1 MENFE
6 IPDNLGYTEEIR
18 KFEETDPAHADLF
31 NAVLQALVNNDAF
44 IKRVSEEHMKNLEN
58 PHKVTKSQVGLENV
72 PNVSTGDQTPTFAQ
86 ASTRANIISG
96 EKLSTI
102 FGKLMK
108 WFVDLKT
115 VAFSGKYTDLTDK
128 PTIPAAVRVK
138 GNVESAYRTGDVN
151 LTAANIGA
159 VNKGGD
165 AMSGRLNFI
174 NDGDIRFVTPD
185 VTGGHA
191 RGINFIDKNGT
202 DIRGGIGVT
211 GNGGILDGIY
221 LSIGTAYPWSN
232 NSGIYIT
239 NSFIKW
245 KGSNLVTENSGVAT
259 AATKAAQDGN
269 GNNIV
274 NTYAKKSIYGD
285 TEVSLGRKSGTIS
298 GSYSAVLGGY
308 GNTASGS
315 YSFVL
320 GDNNTAE
327 SDWSS
332 ALGGSDNTA
341 SGNYSAV
348 LGGRDNTASGSYSAV
363 LGGYGNTASGS
374 YSAVLGGYGNTASG
388 GYSAAMGYR
397 LLAESDFSTVC
408 GRHNARMASQTAFVV
423 GNGIGISQLS
433 NAFSVMF
440 SGVVKAKSTITGS
453 TTADYAEFFEW
464 LDGNPN
470 NEDRVGRFVTLNGN
484 KITIANSNED
494 YILGIVSGEPFVL
507 GNGDCDTWNGMY
519 MKDDFNRTIYEPA
532 PKMELNKET
541 GEQVSVVDE
550 NGDLVYEGTRPK
562 LNPKYDPEQPYISR
576 FDRKE
581 WSPVGMLGVLS
592 VIDDGSCQVDGFCCC
607 SKDGI
612 ATACEK
618 EAEGACRVTE
628 RISENVVRVVLK

>member
-348 LGGRDNTASGSYSAV
+348 LGGSDNTASGSYSAV

>member
-519 MKDDFNRTIYEPA
+519 MKYDFNRTIYEPA

>member
-174 NDGDIRFVTPD
+174 NDGDVRFVTPD

-348 LGGRDNTASGSYSAV
+348 LGGRD
-363 LGGYGNTASGS
+363 NTASGS